1 MPVHP
6 GTSTIPSLSMQL
18 MKEDQDEKV
27 PGNKKESTDLIPVF
41 PTMLYWKILVIV
53 IIAKGAKFIYCQ
65 NLLRRNN
72 LS

>member
-18 MKEDQDEKV
+18 MEGDQDEKV
-27 PGNKKESTDLIPVF
+27 PGNKKESINLIPVF
-41 PTMLYWKILVIV
+41 PTMLYWKMLVIV
-53 IIAKGAKFIYCQ
+53 TIAKGVKFIYCR